1 MNPGERGIHIK
12 ETEIDYRSVRLDL
25 HMHTTVSD
33 GTDRPEELLPKIR
46 GAGIGLF
53 SVTDH
58 DDIKAARVL
67 RTLRKADDPLFL
79 PGVEFSCRDELG
91 RYHILGYGYDESAA
105 SIQAVVEK
113 GHSLRM
119 TKFRMRLDY
128 VQKELGF
135 TFSDE
140 EVRLLFA
147 MDNPGK
153 PHLAKLM
160 VQHGYARSITQAIHD
175 YINGL
180 RVRELFLKP
189 EEAIQS
195 ILDAGGIPV
204 LAHPS
209 YGDGD
214 ELVVGEEME
223 ARLRHLL
230 AFGLQGME
238 AFYSGFTP
246 QLRDENLALAEKYG
260 LYVTAGSDYH
270 GSNKMISLGD
280 TGLDNCPE
288 RPEGLLRFLEAA
300 GKTVSAS

>member
-1 MNPGERGIHIK
+1 
-12 ETEIDYRSVRLDL
+12 
-25 HMHTTVSD
+25 MHTTVSD

-46 GAGIGLF
+46 EAGIGLF

-67 RTLRKADDPLFL
+67 RTLREAEDPLFL

-119 TKFRMRLDY
+119 TKLRMRLDF

-135 TFSDE
+135 TFPEE
-140 EVRLLFA
+140 EVRQLFA

-180 RVRELFLKP
+180 RVR
-189 EEAIQS
+189 
-195 ILDAGGIPV
+195 
-204 LAHPS
+204 
-209 YGDGD
+209 
-214 ELVVGEEME
+214 
-223 ARLRHLL
+223 
-230 AFGLQGME
+230 
-238 AFYSGFTP
+238 
-246 QLRDENLALAEKYG
+246 
-260 LYVTAGSDYH
+260 
-270 GSNKMISLGD
+270 
-280 TGLDNCPE
+280 
-288 RPEGLLRFLEAA
+288 
-300 GKTVSAS
+300 

>member
-1 MNPGERGIHIK
+1 MNPEDRGFHMK
-12 ETEIDYRSVRLDL
+12 ETGVDYGTVRLDL
-25 HMHTTVSD
+25 HLHTTVSD

-46 GAGIGLF
+46 EAGIGLF

-58 DDIKAARVL
+58 DDIKAARIL

-91 RYHILGYGYDESAA
+91 RYHILGYGYDETAA
-105 SIQAVVEK
+105 SIQAVVDK

-119 TKFRMRLDY
+119 TKLRMRLDY
-128 VQKELGF
+128 VQNKLGF

-140 EVRLLFA
+140 EVQQLFA

-160 VQHGYARSITQAIHD
+160 VKHGYAGSITQAIHD
-175 YINGL
+175 YINRL
-180 RVRELFLKP
+180 RVREQFLKP
-189 EEAIQS
+189 EEAIQG

-209 YGDGD
+209 FGDGD
-214 ELVVGEEME
+214 ESLTGGELES
-223 ARLRHLL
+223 RLKRLL

-238 AFYSGFTP
+238 AFYSGFSP
-246 QLRDENLALAEKYG
+246 ELRDENLALAEKYG

-270 GSNKMISLGD
+270 GSNKSISLGD
-280 TGLDNCPE
+280 TGLDDCPE
-288 RPEGLLRFLEAA
+288 RPEALLRFLEAA
-300 GKTVSAS
+300 GETASAR